1 MNKKINLYANGKFE
15 YEQSVI
21 QCDSS
26 EISLETEAGENI
38 SGNIRVWT
46 DKDSVIRGM
55 AVTDCHYMMIEN
67 DSFEGKECEI
77 KYTFVGEKCIPG
89 EVIKGNFDIIS
100 DCGSLKIPFS
110 ISIGVPACNASIGK
124 IKDMFHFANLAR
136 EDESE
141 AVALFK
147 NKKFEEVF
155 LYKEPGNIA
164 LYRGLLSGT
173 SKGIAMEEFL
183 IAIHKKLPIQFTLD
197 KTNFIY
203 DDCVESFE
211 EEVTITKDNWGFC
224 ELHVVSDAKFLQPE
238 HKIIW
243 TDKFSG
249 NSYKIKF
256 LVDVDKMAAGIN
268 YGRVMIQTVRQTLVI
283 EVMAQKRGTDHDIV
297 VKSLARQTA
306 YYDLMKMYLEFSMG
320 RIEKKDYIL
329 SAEKNLVHIDGNA
342 KKLYDIHL
350 GILSGD
356 NSRVKSGLSYFDE
369 IENRLY
375 ETEKINYCAYQYLK
389 ALWAEEND
397 IKDECIEKVRAC
409 YESEDNSWQIL
420 WFLLYLDPVY
430 ESDRRKLED
439 VLDCVEG
446 GCSSPVIYFEMCSAL
461 NTSAGALREITP
473 AIIRCLHWGCENE
486 FLSKELALRYVY
498 LAGRSKEFNKVV
510 LRDMISTYARFSD
523 DEVLAGICRMY
534 MRGQKINQEANK
546 WYGLAIEHNLKIT
559 ELFEYYMDSL
569 KQDGSIKL
577 TKSVLLYF
585 MYDNHLSVSKKAML
599 YAYIIKNRENDP
611 DTYASYQNI
620 IEDFAFAQIEAGR
633 ISENLAVCYE
643 QFLNEDNLTDDVA
656 QKLPDIMFAHEIQCS
671 NPDIVGVY
679 VRHRELKDEQFVPV
693 VNGKAVVQ
701 VFTENAQVF
710 LADALDNRYA
720 MSIDYTLNKLLHL
733 DYLADKCFEMNRTNA
748 CLLLF
753 MYDKIEHFR
762 QINADTVDVLR
773 RVYEL
778 DIVSAYQKR
787 KIFSAMLR
795 YYFDNF
801 EGDLLDEAL
810 KTIDWNEVSPGDRK
824 QYIEYCTVRHCYDKA
839 MEGIML
845 FGYQNI
851 EPKRLLQISSGYFEN
866 QKTEDGSLIKLA
878 YHIFANGKFDENML
892 KYMCMFYNGNL
903 DSMID
908 LWKAA
913 DGFGIDVKELEE
925 RIIAQLVFTE
935 EFSPE
940 SYSVFYS
947 FYEHDSNRKLT
958 VSFMKMLAYKYL
970 IKKYPLPEKIFEYF
984 YREVRKQDNLPCL
997 IAVLKYFST
1006 QKELSQE
1013 KLNFAD
1019 YNLNKLYNSGKIF
1032 PFFKDYYGKF
1042 PLPVHILDEH
1052 YVEYTANPE
1061 YDVKIHYYIASSK
1074 EEKEISEDEY
1084 IIETMPNVFEGI
1096 RVKEF
1101 VMFQD
1106 EVLKYYITELRDEG
1120 EVVTCKNSVHFDET
1134 MDNERAGSRF
1144 HNINMMLIA
1153 QEMND
1158 DKTLVDMMADYES
1171 EIENVRKMF
1180 KLL

>member
-38 SGNIRVWT
+38 SGSFKVWT
-46 DKDSVIRGM
+46 NSGSIIRGM
-55 AVTDCHYMMIEN
+55 VVTDCHYMMLEN
-67 DSFEGKECEI
+67 DSFEGIEGEI
-77 KYTFVGEKCIPG
+77 KYTFVGERCIPG
-89 EVIKGNFDIIS
+89 EIIKGNFNIIS
-100 DCGSLKIPFS
+100 DCGNLKIPFS
-110 ISIGVPACNASIGK
+110 ISINVPACNASIGK

-141 AVALFK
+141 AVSLFK

-155 LYKEPGNIA
+155 LYKDPENIA
-164 LYRGLLSGT
+164 LYRGLLAGT

-183 IAIHKKLPIQFTLD
+183 IAIRKKLPIQFTLD

-203 DDCVESFE
+203 DDCVESFV

-224 ELHVVSDAKFLQPE
+224 ELHVSSDAKFLQPE

-249 NSYKIKF
+249 NSYKMKF

-268 YGRVMIQTVRQTLVI
+268 YGRVVIQTVRQTIVI

-297 VKSLARQTA
+297 VRSLARQKS
-306 YYDLMKMYLEFSMG
+306 YYDLVNLYLEFSMG
-320 RIEKKDYIL
+320 RIDKEEYI
-329 SAEKNLVHIDGNA
+329 SGVEKNLIYTNGNE

-350 GILSGD
+350 AILAGD
-356 NSRVKSGLSYFDE
+356 NVRVKSGLAYFDE

-375 ETEKINYCAYQYLK
+375 ETDKISYCAYQYLK
-389 ALWAEEND
+389 ALWAEENSV
-397 IKDECIEKVRAC
+397 KDECIEKVRNC
-409 YESEDNSWQIL
+409 YENEDNSWQIL

-461 NTSAGALREITP
+461 NTSAGVLRELTP

-486 FLSKELALRYVY
+486 FLSKELALRYIY
-498 LAGRSKEFNKVV
+498 LAGRSKEFNKVI
-510 LRDMISTYARFSD
+510 LRDMVSTYSRFDD
-523 DEVLAGICRMY
+523 DEVLAGVCRMY
-534 MRGQKINQEANK
+534 MRGQIINSEANK

-569 KQDGSIKL
+569 NPDEGLKL

-611 DTYASYQNI
+611 DTYVSYQNV
-620 IEDFAFAQIEAGR
+620 IEEFAFSQIEAGR
-633 ISENLAVCYE
+633 ISENLAICYE
-643 QFLNEDNLTDDVA
+643 QFVKEENITEDIA
-656 QKLPDIMFAHEIQCS
+656 KKLPDIMFAHEIRCS

-679 VRHRELKDEQFVPV
+679 VRHRELKEEQFVPV
-693 VNGKAVVQ
+693 VNGRAVVQ
-701 VFTENAQVF
+701 IFTDNAQIF
-710 LADALDNRYA
+710 LADALDNRYS

-733 DYLADKCFEMNRTNA
+733 DDLADKCFEMNRKNI
-748 CLLLF
+748 CLLLY
-753 MYDKIEHFR
+753 MYDKIEHLR
-762 QINADTVDVLR
+762 QINANSVDVLR

-778 DIVSAYQKR
+778 ELVSEYQKR
-787 KIFSAMLR
+787 KIFSSLLR

-801 EGDLLDEAL
+801 EGELLDEAL
-810 KTIDWNEVSPGDRK
+810 QTIDWNNVNPGDRK
-824 QYIEYCTVRHCYDKA
+824 QYIEYCAVRHCYDKA

-845 FGYQNI
+845 FGYNSI
-851 EPKRLLQISSGYFEN
+851 DSKRLLQISSEYFEK
-866 QKTEDGSLIKLA
+866 QKTEDSSLTKLA
-878 YHIFANGKFDENML
+878 CHIFENGKFDENML
-892 KYMCMFYNGNL
+892 RYMCMFYNGSL
-903 DSMID
+903 DSMIA

-925 RIIAQLVFTE
+925 RIIAQLVFSE
-935 EFSPE
+935 ELVPE
-940 SYSVFYS
+940 GYSVFYS

-958 VSFMKMLAYKYL
+958 SAFMKMLAYKYL
-970 IKKYPLPEKIFEYF
+970 IKNYPLPEKIFEYF
-984 YREVRKQDNLPCL
+984 YQEVRKQENLPCL
-997 IAVLKYFST
+997 IAVLKYFSG

-1042 PLPVHILDEH
+1042 PLPIHILDEH
-1052 YVEYTANPE
+1052 YVEYTADPKYEVRIN
-1061 YDVKIHYYIASSK
+1061 YYISSSK
-1074 EEKEISEDEY
+1074 EDKEINEDEY
-1084 IIETMPNVFEGI
+1084 ITEVMPDIFEGI

-1106 EVLKYYITELRDEG
+1106 EVLKYYITELRPDG
-1120 EVVTCKNSVHFDET
+1120 EIVTCKNSVHFDET

-1144 HNINMMLIA
+1144 HNINMILIA
-1153 QEMND
+1153 HEMND
-1158 DKTLVDMMADYES
+1158 DKTLIDMMADYET
-1171 EIENVRKMF
+1171 ERENVKKMF

>member
-26 EISLETEAGENI
+26 EISLETEAGGNVSGSFKVWTD
-38 SGNIRVWT
+38 SGNI
-46 DKDSVIRGM
+46 IRGM
-55 AVTDCHYMMIEN
+55 VVTDCHYMMLESE
-67 DSFEGKECEI
+67 SFEGIEGEI

-89 EVIKGNFDIIS
+89 EIIKGNFNVIS
-100 DCGSLKIPFS
+100 DCGNLKIPFS
-110 ISIGVPACNASIGK
+110 ISIGVPSCNASIGK

-141 AVALFK
+141 AVSLFK

-155 LYKEPGNIA
+155 LYKDPGNIA
-164 LYRGLLSGT
+164 LYRGLIAGT

-203 DDCVESFE
+203 DDCVESFV
-211 EEVTITKDNWGFC
+211 EEVTLTKDNWGFC
-224 ELHVVSDAKFLQPE
+224 ELHISSDAKFLQPE
-238 HKIIW
+238 HKILW

-249 NSYKIKF
+249 NIYKMKF
-256 LVDVDKMAAGIN
+256 LVDVDKMSAGIN
-268 YGRVMIQTVRQTLVI
+268 YGRVLIQTVRQTLVI

-297 VKSLARQTA
+297 VKTLARQKA
-306 YYDLMKMYLEFSMG
+306 YYDLVNMYLEFSMG
-320 RIEKKDYIL
+320 KIDKKEYVSGVEENMIYM
-329 SAEKNLVHIDGNA
+329 KGNE

-350 GILSGD
+350 GILAGD
-356 NSRVKSGLSYFDE
+356 NIKVRGGLAYFNE
-369 IENRLY
+369 IENKLY
-375 ETEKINYCAYQYLK
+375 ETEKISYCAYQYLK
-389 ALWAEEND
+389 ALWAEENSV
-397 IKDECIEKVRAC
+397 KDKCIEKVRDC
-409 YESEDNSWQIL
+409 YENEDNSWQIL

-461 NTSAGALREITP
+461 NTSAGVLRELTP

-486 FLSKELALRYVY
+486 FLSKELALRYIY
-498 LAGRSKEFNKVV
+498 LAGRSKEFNKVI
-510 LRDMISTYARFSD
+510 LRDMVSTYSRFSD

-534 MRGQKINQEANK
+534 MRGQIINKDANK

-569 KQDGSIKL
+569 NPEGGIKL

-611 DTYASYQNI
+611 DTYASYQDI
-620 IEDFAFAQIEAGR
+620 IEGFVFEQIGAGR

-643 QFLNEDNLTDDVA
+643 QFINEENLTEDVA
-656 QKLPDIMFAHEIQCS
+656 KKLPDIMFAHEVRCS

-693 VNGKAVVQ
+693 VNGTAVVQ
-701 VFTENAQVF
+701 IFTENAQIF
-710 LADALDNRYA
+710 LADSLDNRYA

-733 DYLADKCFEMNRTNA
+733 DHLPDKCFEMNRTNV
-748 CLLLF
+748 CLQLY

-762 QINADTVDVLR
+762 PISADTVDVLR
-773 RVYEL
+773 KVYEL
-778 DIVSAYQKR
+778 EIVSGYQKR
-787 KIFSAMLR
+787 KIFSALLR

-801 EGDLLDEAL
+801 EGELLDESL
-810 KTIDWNEVSPGDRK
+810 NSIDWNDVNPGDRK
-824 QYIEYCTVRHCYDKA
+824 QYIEYCAVRHCYDKA

-845 FGYQNI
+845 FGYNNI
-851 EPKRLLQISSGYFEN
+851 DPKRLLQISSGYFEK
-866 QKTEDGSLIKLA
+866 QKTEDSSLIKLA
-878 YHIFANGKFDENML
+878 CHIFENGKFDENML
-892 KYMCMFYNGNL
+892 RYMCMFYNGSL
-903 DSMID
+903 ESMIS

-925 RIIAQLVFTE
+925 RIIAQLVFSE
-935 EFSPE
+935 ELIPE
-940 SYSVFYS
+940 GYSVFYS
-947 FYEHDSNRKLT
+947 FYEHDSNRKL
-958 VSFMKMLAYKYL
+958 VVAFMKMLAYKYL
-970 IKKYPLPEKIFEYF
+970 IKNYPLPEKIFECF
-984 YREVRKQDNLPCL
+984 YQEVRKQENLPCL
-997 IAVLKYFST
+997 IAVLKYFSK

-1019 YNLNKLYNSGKIF
+1019 YNLNKLYNNGKIF

-1052 YVEYTANPE
+1052 YVEYTADPKYE
-1061 YDVKIHYYIASSK
+1061 VKINYHISLLK
-1074 EEKEISEDEY
+1074 DDKEISKDEY
-1084 IIETMPNVFEGI
+1084 ITETMPDVFEGI

-1106 EVLKYYITELRDEG
+1106 EVLNYYITELRPDG
-1120 EVVTCKNSVHFDET
+1120 EVVTDKNSVHFDET

-1144 HNINMMLIA
+1144 HNINMILIA
-1153 QEMND
+1153 HEMND
-1158 DKTLVDMMADYES
+1158 DKTLVDMMADYEA
-1171 EIENVRKMF
+1171 ERENVKKMF